1 MKRIRPLLSRCS
13 GTLLTAALLFV
24 TSSPTRAQ
32 QWIGAISEED
42 AHIPAGRHWTGGAE
56 HTPEAIAAW
65 DAADPLSRRSIMLR
79 KEFYQ
84 LRRVTKAQVAAAKK
98 AGT

>member
-1 MKRIRPLLSRCS
+1 MKKIGPLLSRCS

-42 AHIPAGRHWTGGAE
+42 AHIPAGKHWTGDAE
-56 HTPEAIAAW
+56 NTPEAIAAW
-65 DAADPLSRRSIMLR
+65 DAADPLSRRSIMFAR
-79 KEFYQ
+79 
-84 LRRVTKAQVAAAKK
+84 
-98 AGT
+98 